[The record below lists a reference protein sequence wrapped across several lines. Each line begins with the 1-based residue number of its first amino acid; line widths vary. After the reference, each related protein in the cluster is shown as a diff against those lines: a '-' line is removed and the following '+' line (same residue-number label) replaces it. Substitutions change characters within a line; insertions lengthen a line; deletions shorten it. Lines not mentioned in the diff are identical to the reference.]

1 MKIKVFIVDDEAPVR
16 NELKYI
22 LSQISDVSI
31 AGETGSSSAALD
43 LIRETKPDIVF
54 LDIQMPGT
62 SGLEL
67 SGIISDLENPPLI
80 VFATAYDKYA
90 AAAFDINAFDYVI
103 KPFTLDRISK
113 SIQKAERYL
122 QKVSLPPV
130 TKKTEQECL
139 VNKLLLTKDE
149 KIIPTSPDQIYFAE
163 SAKTG
168 NLIHTINGICKAKL
182 TLCELEEKL
191 SSCGFIRVHRCYL
204 VNLNHVLEVVPW
216 FHGSCRLIIND
227 KVRSEIEVSRYHVK
241 ELKAHFK

>member
-1 MKIKVFIVDDEAPVR
+1 MKIKVFIIDDEAPVR
-16 NELKYI
+16 SELKYI
-22 LSQISDVSI
+22 LSQINTVSI
-31 AGETGSSSAALD
+31 EGETGSSSAALD
-43 LIRETKPDIVF
+43 LIREAKPDLVF

-67 SGIISDLENPPLI
+67 SGKISDIENPPLI
-80 VFATAYDKYA
+80 VFATAYEKYA

-103 KPFTLDRISK
+103 KPFTLERISK

-122 QKVSLPPV
+122 QAMALPPV
-130 TKKTEQECL
+130 PRKSEQECSI
-139 VNKLLLTKDE
+139 NKILLSIEE

-163 SAKTG
+163 SGKTG
-168 NLIHTINGICKAKL
+168 SLVHTINGICKAKF

-191 SSCGFIRVHRCYL
+191 IGCGFIRAHRCYL

-227 KVRSEIEVSRYHVK
+227 KARSEIEVSRYHVK
-241 ELKAHFK
+241 ELKAQFK